1 MIKRLVLFSCCF
13 VAACW
18 IANAQTP
25 VAALTGP
32 RVSLTEQAVA
42 QDASESPA
50 LTARL
55 RTTDLHATPD
65 SPITDVRLVV
75 SNSSPSVYTYVAG
88 WATFYD
94 ADGVRCG
101 EGLFKINALTPGEA
115 AETDT
120 PGIRLV
126 CSPSTWRIL
135 ATNLLT
141 TSGETANPPV
151 PSSASDS
158 GAPMPAPPPPAP
170 ANIVQALV
178 LSIDGEVH
186 PIQIGNP
193 IVIRSGGK
201 SITLVLK
208 QAR

>member
-1 MIKRLVLFSCCF
+1 MKKGLMLFSSCF
-13 VAACW
+13 VTACW

-25 VAALTGP
+25 IAALTGP

-42 QDASESPA
+42 QDASGRPA
-50 LTARL
+50 LSARL

-75 SNSSPSVYTYVAG
+75 TNSSPSVYTYVAG

-101 EGLFKINALTPGEA
+101 EGLFKVNALTPGEA

-151 PSSASDS
+151 PSTASAA
-158 GAPMPAPPPPAP
+158 APMPAPPPPAP

-193 IVIRSGGK
+193 IVIRTGRK

-208 QAR
+208 QAH

>member
-1 MIKRLVLFSCCF
+1 
-13 VAACW
+13 
-18 IANAQTP
+18 
-25 VAALTGP
+25 
-32 RVSLTEQAVA
+32 
-42 QDASESPA
+42 
-50 LTARL
+50 
-55 RTTDLHATPD
+55 
-65 SPITDVRLVV
+65 VRLVV
-75 SNSSPSVYTYVAG
+75 TNSSPSVYTYVAG

-101 EGLFKINALTPGEA
+101 EGLFKVNAMTPGEA

-151 PSSASDS
+151 PSNASA
-158 GAPMPAPPPPAP
+158 AQMPAPPPPAP

-193 IVIRSGGK
+193 IVIRTGRK
-201 SITLVLK
+201 AITLVLK
-208 QAR
+208 QAP

>member
-1 MIKRLVLFSCCF
+1 
-13 VAACW
+13 VASFW
-18 IANAQTP
+18 VANAQTS
-25 VAALTGP
+25 VASLTGP

-42 QDASESPA
+42 QDASGKQV

-75 SNSSPSVYTYVAG
+75 SNSSNSVYTYVAG

-101 EGLFKINALTPGEA
+101 EGLFKVNALTPGEA

-135 ATNLLT
+135 VANLLKAG
-141 TSGETANPPV
+141 GETAIPPV
-151 PSSASDS
+151 PSSESVSSSAST
-158 GAPMPAPPPPAP
+158 PAPPPPAP

-193 IVIRSGGK
+193 IVIRTGNK

-208 QAR
+208 QAK

>member
-1 MIKRLVLFSCCF
+1 VNKRLVLFSCCI
-13 VAACW
+13 VATCW
-18 IANAQTP
+18 IANAQTS
-25 VAALTGP
+25 VSALTGP

-42 QDASESPA
+42 QDVSGQPV

-55 RTTDLHATPD
+55 RSTDLHATPD

-101 EGLFKINALTPGEA
+101 EGLFKVNALTPGEA

-135 ATNLLT
+135 VTSLLT
-141 TSGETANPPV
+141 NSGGTANPAL
-151 PSSASDS
+151 PSSASAS
-158 GAPMPAPPPPAP
+158 SAAPMPAPPPAP

-193 IVIRSGGK
+193 IVIRTGTK

-208 QAR
+208 QAQ